1 MRFMGGQPLLCY
13 DYEFQTS
20 EEKFVPEHISRK
32 ELKQDKIKET
42 LEHGAE
48 AVYSHGQFAAVVLL
62 VVLVA
67 AAVYGGWRIYHDRK
81 TVEASAAF
89 DAAQKVYGA
98 RIGAPLPGEP
108 VDPSE
113 PSYPDEASRA
123 REASRKFTE
132 VADKYPGTNPG
143 KLARY
148 YNALCLEDLEQQN
161 QALEEL
167 KKIGASGDK
176 ELADMAQYQIAIIYS
191 RTGKLDEAAKILR
204 SLADKNSIFVS
215 RPLVLLELAGVLR
228 QTKPQEAATVYQQIK
243 KEFPDTTISEEA
255 DRGLGTLSPHS

>member
-1 MRFMGGQPLLCY
+1 
-13 DYEFQTS
+13 
-20 EEKFVPEHISRK
+20 VPDHLSRK

-48 AVYSHGQFAAVVLL
+48 AVYSHSQLALAVLL

-67 AAVYGGWRIYHDRK
+67 AAVYGGWRIYNDRQ
-81 TVEASAAF
+81 TVQANAAF
-89 DAAQKVYGA
+89 DAALKAYAGRVG
-98 RIGAPLPGEP
+98 PPVPGEP

-113 PSYPDEASRA
+113 PTYPDDLARA
-123 REASRKFTE
+123 QDAAHKFND
-132 VADKYPGTNPG
+132 VANKYSGTSPG

-148 YNALCLEDLEQQN
+148 YNALCLEDLEQHN

-167 KKIGASGDK
+167 KKIGSGTDK
-176 ELADMAQYQIAIIYS
+176 ELADMAQYQIAVIYS
-191 RTGKLDEAAKILR
+191 RSGKQEEAIKMYR
-204 SLADKNSIFVS
+204 SLADKNSVFVP

-243 KEFPDTTISEEA
+243 KEYPDSTISEEA
-255 DRGLGTLSPHS
+255 DRGLGNLPPKS